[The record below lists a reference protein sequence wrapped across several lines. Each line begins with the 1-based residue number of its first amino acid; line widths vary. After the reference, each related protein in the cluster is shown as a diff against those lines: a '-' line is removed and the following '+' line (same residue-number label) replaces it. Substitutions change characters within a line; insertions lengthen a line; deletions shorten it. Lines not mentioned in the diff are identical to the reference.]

1 MTEPQPPENEDVQPL
16 PSIWVTHP
24 RAIIYIICTACFAL
38 GVLFGKIT

>member
-1 MTEPQPPENEDVQPL
+1 MTVEPDEVEAP